1 MTLLSYD
8 LLDWILMGSGT
19 PYFFTNFITTQELS
33 GPFKL
38 YISPNIY
45 HTQITEYLLQSY
57 VPNRSLWEHLSRA
70 LPTETI
76 FYELRTIPSD
86 HLFRGYSTELKLNT
100 LEIIVKWLQVSGLGS
115 ERPSDLYDRFQGELL
130 RYKKL
135 KFVI

>member
-45 HTQITEYLLQSY
+45 HTQITEYSLESIFQHNPLLIIFT
-57 VPNRSLWEHLSRA
+57 VA
-70 LPTETI
+70 LP
-76 FYELRTIPSD
+76 LRSGPFGNTFTM
-86 HLFRGYSTELKLNT
+86 LFQLK
-100 LEIIVKWLQVSGLGS
+100 
-115 ERPSDLYDRFQGELL
+115 
-130 RYKKL
+130 
-135 KFVI
+135 